1 MPSCYRTY
9 HAGSRII
16 DALPLPR
23 AVESRKVRALRAA
36 AAARSIER
44 KRLRTERCGLSILS
58 PLVIA
63 PQATARSA
71 A

>member
-9 HAGSRII
+9 DAGSRII
-16 DALPLPR
+16 DALLLPP
-23 AVESRKVRALRAA
+23 AVESLKIGVLRAD

-44 KRLRTERCGLSILS
+44 KRLRTQRCGLSILS

-63 PQATARSA
+63 PQATTRSA

>member
-1 MPSCYRTY
+1 MTSCYRTY
-9 HAGSRII
+9 HAVSRVI
-16 DALPLPR
+16 DALPLPP
-23 AVESRKVRALRAA
+23 AVESLKIGVLRAD
-36 AAARSIER
+36 AAARFIER
-44 KRLRTERCGLSILS
+44 KCLRTERCGLSILS

>member
-36 AAARSIER
+36 ARSIER